1 MADIF
6 NRTPKTTGS
15 GFSIDA
21 ASLEFSGMTGTG
33 GLMIQNVKIQYNQKI
48 TTVYDLADNTQVYYV
63 AGKAEG
69 VLQLG
74 KLVGSGGLIT
84 AFYTTYGDVCNPGA
98 AVTISA
104 LAGCTGTTATGT
116 ITISSP
122 IITDFGLSMTIEDGM
137 VSEQVAMRFASLDF

>member
-6 NRTPKTTGS
+6 SRQQKNTGA
-15 GFSIDA
+15 GFSIDK
-21 ASLEFSGMTGTG
+21 ASMAFSGMSG
-33 GLMIQNVKIQYNQKI
+33 GALMIQNVKIQYNQKI

-74 KLVGSGGLIT
+74 KLVGSAGLVS
-84 AFYTTYGDVCNPGA
+84 AFYITYGNVCAPGA